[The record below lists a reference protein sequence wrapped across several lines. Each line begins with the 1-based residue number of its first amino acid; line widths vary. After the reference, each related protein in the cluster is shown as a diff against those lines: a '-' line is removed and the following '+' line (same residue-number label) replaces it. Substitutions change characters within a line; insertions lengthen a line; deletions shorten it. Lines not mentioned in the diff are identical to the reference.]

1 MNIIQIIPSLNKGGA
16 ERLVIDIC
24 SHLSQISGVRVKLVL
39 LRDEIQYDLD
49 RKEFDIDVV
58 NVNLKCSLWK
68 KNRVNVSDLQKIFND
83 FLPDIIHTH
92 LFESELISRFCY
104 CPHAKWFSHCH
115 DNMIQFDYA
124 KLNNFLSKKTIV
136 NRYEKNILLKNYKRN
151 GGTTFIAISEHS
163 QKYFLKNQKIF
174 DVILLKNA
182 INIKN
187 FYPPNDAKT
196 KENSG
201 GKEIN
206 IINVGSFVSK
216 KNQIFLID
224 IACELEKLGIN
235 ARIHFL
241 GDGPLKNVI
250 RDKCIESKLNS
261 KFIFHGNVEDVQ
273 TYLWNADIYVHTAKY
288 EPFGLV
294 LLEAMAAKTPIISLN
309 GLGNKDIII
318 DNINGYLLQEENP
331 EYFAKKIIEVYQN
344 KSNRERIIQ
353 NASDFVEEYDISKY
367 CQKLIRLYKSQ
378 LDQNILS
385 E

>member
-68 KNRVNVSDLQKIFND
+68 KNRVNVSGLQKIFND

-104 CPHAKWFSHCH
+104 CPNAKWFSHCH
-115 DNMIQFDYA
+115 DNMIQFEYP

-136 NRYEKNILLKNYKRN
+136 NLYEKNILLKNYKRN

-163 QKYFLKNQKIF
+163 QKYFLQNQKLF

-187 FYPPNDAKT
+187 FYPPDDAKIIET
-196 KENSG
+196 SRE
-201 GKEIN
+201 KEIN
-206 IINVGSFVSK
+206 IINVGSFVTK

-224 IACELEKLGIN
+224 IACELEKLGVN

-241 GDGPLKNVI
+241 GDGLLKNVI

-294 LLEAMAAKTPIISLN
+294 LLEAMAAKIPIISLN
-309 GLGNKDIII
+309 GLGNKDIIT

-344 KSNRERIIQ
+344 KINRDRIIL
-353 NASDFVEEYDISKY
+353 NASNFVEEYDISKY
-367 CQKLIRLYKSQ
+367 CQKLISMYKSQ